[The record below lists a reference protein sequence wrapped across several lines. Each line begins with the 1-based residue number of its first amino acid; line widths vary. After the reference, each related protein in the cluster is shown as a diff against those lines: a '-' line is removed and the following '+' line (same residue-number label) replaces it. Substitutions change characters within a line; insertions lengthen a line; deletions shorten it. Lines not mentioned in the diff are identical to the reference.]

1 LAAFTTTMQAGG
13 TRERLLWLFAAALIL
28 LAGLQVWAM
37 LRFEP
42 VGMDFL
48 PLWTAGRMSWTQPD
62 KVYDFARVT
71 AAQAWLPQPHF
82 TWPRPYA
89 YPPTT
94 LLLMAPLGRLP
105 FWAATTAWTVLSV
118 GAFLYACAR
127 LAGRRF
133 AAVLAAALP
142 AVVIAATAGQTVVLA
157 SALIVLG
164 VLELERRPRV
174 AGVLFAIAAIVKPQ
188 ALIMAPVALLASG
201 ALEALLTGGAV
212 MVAAI
217 MTSTILFGPGRW
229 SDWLASLPAFQHVI
243 ESIPGL
249 GSVMISP
256 FWVARELGLA
266 DVGAVAVAAVFA
278 LASAWFT
285 WTVFRSP
292 ADTVRRAGALAVG
305 GLLAAP
311 YALDFDATLIAPA
324 AAGLAVAAFTRGR
337 VLMAPLALAAALAV
351 TFSNLGLPAL
361 LAFAALVMV
370 ARPAQPPLEPE
381 RQTNRAEASL
391 SPIPRQRLPAG
402 TA

>member
-1 LAAFTTTMQAGG
+1 MQAGG
-13 TRERLLWLFAAALIL
+13 TRDRLLWLFVAALTL
-28 LAGLQVWAM
+28 LAGLQIWAM

-48 PLWTAGRMSWTQPD
+48 PLWTAGRMTWTEPD
-62 KVYDFARVT
+62 KVYDFAKVT

-105 FWAATTAWTVLSV
+105 FWAATAAWTVLSL
-118 GAFLYACAR
+118 GAFFFACAR

-157 SALIVLG
+157 SALLVLA

-174 AGVLFAIAAIVKPQ
+174 AGVFFAVAAVVKPQ

-201 ALEALLTGGAV
+201 ALEALLTCGAFV
-212 MVAAI
+212 VVAIAA
-217 MTSTILFGPGRW
+217 STILFGPGRW
-229 SDWLASLPAFQHVI
+229 RDWLASLPAFQHVI

-249 GSVMISP
+249 GSVLITP
-256 FWVARELGLA
+256 FWVARELGLPDTEA
-266 DVGAVAVAAVFA
+266 GAVAAVFA

-285 WTVFRSP
+285 WTVFRTPS
-292 ADTVRRAGALAVG
+292 DTVRRAGALAVG
-305 GLLAAP
+305 SLLAAP
-311 YALDFDATLIAPA
+311 FALCFDATLIAPA
-324 AAGLAVAAFTRGR
+324 AAGLAVAAFSRGR
-337 VLMAPLALAAALAV
+337 VLMAPLALAAALGA

-370 ARPAQPPLEPE
+370 ARPAQPADGG
-381 RQTNRAEASL
+381 RHRARTCDLLGVNQAL
-391 SPIPRQRLPAG
+391 
-402 TA
+402 